1 MNRFATNLF
10 GEEGL
15 YLQAQFAAVAGFVGW
30 VALSIVGVEV
40 WDWGEWSILLVVP
53 AIIWFILMIRSKSH
67 QINREYMSTLALD
80 YGYVHGERR
89 WKVEVAENA
98 EVERQEI
105 TVIGGLGWKR
115 AAPRKYRTRQ
125 YEIFN
130 VQSGERVLIVHG
142 TRNDVGVPEILIL
155 GYLDDSAD

>member
-15 YLQAQFAAVAGFVGW
+15 YLQAQFAAVAGFVGC
-30 VALSIVGVEV
+30 VALSTVGVEV

-80 YGYVHGERR
+80 YGYAHGERR
-89 WKVEVAENA
+89 WKVEVA
-98 EVERQEI
+98 
-105 TVIGGLGWKR
+105 GKR
-115 AAPRKYRTRQ
+115 RSRAPRDNSYRRPGMETR
-125 YEIFN
+125 
-130 VQSGERVLIVHG
+130 
-142 TRNDVGVPEILIL
+142 
-155 GYLDDSAD
+155 SAEEVSHQAV